1 MVTTGTELGVRSKFQ
16 LQFSF
21 PFISEITEQKLS
33 LASLFLLRPADAKTF
48 LQCGVRK
55 VVIAELSVSA

>member
-16 LQFSF
+16 LLFSF

>member
-1 MVTTGTELGVRSKFQ
+1 MVTTGTELGVGSKFQ

-21 PFISEITEQKLS
+21 PFISEITEQKLT
-33 LASLFLLRPADAKTF
+33 LASFLLRPADAKM
-48 LQCGVRK
+48 LLWCGVRK